1 MKKASAWL
9 MALLFAA
16 PLAAAP
22 RTVTLSVPGMHCPT
36 CPITV
41 KKALSQV
48 PGVNKVSASLEP
60 RQATVS
66 FDDARIRAEDLT
78 LATQEAGYPSRVVE
92 QAR

>member
-1 MKKASAWL
+1 MKEASAWL
-9 MALLFAA
+9 MALMFAT
-16 PLAAAP
+16 PLAAAT

-48 PGVNKVSASLEP
+48 RGVSRVSVSLAQ

-66 FDDARIRAEDLT
+66 FDDAKIRAEDLT
-78 LATQEAGYPSRVVE
+78 WATQEAGYPSRVLE